1 MTIKTDGDAVQNFPD
16 NTDATNVILEIRSF
30 IQQHTYAR
38 QEWYLGLGSDVKEML
53 FHHHNVNRRTDS
65 WIYLQVDSSKTG
77 LFVLETLREW
87 GCGGKDYPSN
97 FEASHVYA
105 YHKTKNTKP

>member
-1 MTIKTDGDAVQNFPD
+1 MTIKPDEDAVQKVHD
-16 NTDATNVILEIRSF
+16 NTNAGNVIIEIQSF

-38 QEWYLGLGSDVKEML
+38 QEWYLGLASDVKEML

-65 WIYLQVDSSKTG
+65 WIYLKVDCSQMG
-77 LFVLETLREW
+77 LFVLETFREW